1 MSKLMPQT
9 LSDTLTL
16 AALMDAPQSGH
27 PLFTYDAKAQKYFY
41 KGSKKPVSK
50 AAFEK
55 LTNDHILRKKAD
67 LRKIGDRFTEKGSF
81 VAFQKDGWKTIKT
94 TFAQQYI
101 LGRGGVGKMADSDYA
116 TLKKELRYQSKMWRG
131 FAVDIK
137 AGNVSSAQMQM
148 RLGMYGEAS
157 KVAFFDGQTA
167 AAIAAGMT
175 EELNVMNSALENCE
189 GCIERTNRGWQP
201 IGTLGRI
208 TKGTPCMV
216 HCGCGRKTRKGKK
229 RSDAIPT
236 NLIKKVITNVQ
247 GEEQTVY
254 VAPEENKTTKLVKQH
269 ITKTLQT
276 DELPSRGE
284 ILQVGVAAIGD
295 YFKNPVQAVKDGF
308 KREQA
313 ARDAYKLAFGKEAP
327 TKMQVTGK
335 AMKLAGK
342 KMKEFA
348 LSTDGAVATAG
359 ITGSIV
365 GGAVAGPAG
374 ALAGDLLGSLAVRKI
389 GEAHQAYKK
398 SQEGMKDAEPWDD
411 TNAVSKLKLKADK
424 TLSELK
430 TPEMQQAIEKEL
442 VGDVAGWAI
451 GNGVAMAVGKAV
463 PGLSWVP
470 SGAVAAMASVPTV
483 VVPMAKKAHRLREQG
498 ASPADAAK
506 TAFSETFGAAGRK
519 EKAARA
525 AFTSRIKQMKQLT
538 GIYAPN

>member
-1 MSKLMPQT
+1 MSQT

-27 PLFTYDAKAQKYFY
+27 PLFSFDARLQRYRY
-41 KGSKKPVSK
+41 KDSGKFVPK

-55 LTNDHILRKKAD
+55 LTNDHILRKKSD
-67 LRKIGDRFTEKGSF
+67 LRKIGDRFADKGGF
-81 VAFQKDGWKTIKT
+81 IAFQKDGWKTIKT

-137 AGNVSSAQMQM
+137 AGNVSPAQMQM

-175 EELNVMNSALENCE
+175 EELNVMNYALENCE

-236 NLIKKVITNVQ
+236 DLIKKVITNKQ

-254 VAPEENKTTKLVKQH
+254 VAPDENKTTKLVKQH
-269 ITKTLQT
+269 VGKTLIT
-276 DELPSRGE
+276 DELPSSKE
-284 ILQVGVAAIGD
+284 LIEVGQSAIGD
-295 YFKNPVQAVKDGF
+295 FFKNPVQAVKDGI
-308 KREQA
+308 KREQS
-313 ARDAYKLAFGKEAP
+313 ARDAYKLAFGKDAP

-335 AMKLAGK
+335 AMKAAGK
-342 KMKEFA
+342 KLKSVLLTEDMLVNSAGF
-348 LSTDGAVATAG
+348 LGSVA
-359 ITGSIV
+359 
-365 GGAVAGPAG
+365 GGATAGPAG
-374 ALAGDLLGSLAVRKI
+374 MLAGDLGGALAVRKI
-389 GEAHQAYKK
+389 VELNKAA
-398 SQEGMKDAEPWDD
+398 
-411 TNAVSKLKLKADK
+411 NAAQSKLDHDAAFSSASAISKIKIKGKA
-424 TLSELK
+424 TLSEMK
-430 TPEMQQAIEKEL
+430 TSQMQQAIEKEL
-442 VGDVAGWAI
+442 VGDTAGWAI
-451 GNGVAMAVGKAV
+451 GNASAAALQPFIGIPLKGA
-463 PGLSWVP
+463 
-470 SGAVAAMASVPTV
+470 AVAIATVPTI
-483 VVPMAKKAHRLREQG
+483 VVPIATRAHELRRQG
-498 ASPADAAK
+498 ATPEDATKEALKEFAEAGDKREAK
-506 TAFSETFGAAGRK
+506 MRSD
-519 EKAARA
+519 
-525 AFTSRIKQMKQLT
+525 FTKMMKDLKSS
-538 GIYAPN
+538 AN

>member
-1 MSKLMPQT
+1 MPQT

-55 LTNDHILRKKAD
+55 LTNDHILRKKAE
-67 LRKIGDRFTEKGSF
+67 LRKIGDRFTEKGGF
-81 VAFQKDGWKTIKT
+81 VFFQKDGWKTVKT

-229 RSDAIPT
+229 RSDAVKMDKPCGAGF
-236 NLIKKVITNVQ
+236 IKDEYHCGKNPSGQSHKKMIERGEQIVLEDGQSLLQASNAFDRLSEIENRIKQ
-247 GEEQTVY
+247 GE
-254 VAPEENKTTKLVKQH
+254 
-269 ITKTLQT
+269 
-276 DELPSRGE
+276 
-284 ILQVGVAAIGD
+284 
-295 YFKNPVQAVKDGF
+295 DGL
-308 KREQA
+308 E
-313 ARDAYKLAFGKEAP
+313 
-327 TKMQVTGK
+327 
-335 AMKLAGK
+335 
-342 KMKEFA
+342 
-348 LSTDGAVATAG
+348 STF
-359 ITGSIV
+359 
-365 GGAVAGPAG
+365 
-374 ALAGDLLGSLAVRKI
+374 L
-389 GEAHQAYKK
+389 E
-398 SQEGMKDAEPWDD
+398 
-411 TNAVSKLKLKADK
+411 
-424 TLSELK
+424 
-430 TPEMQQAIEKEL
+430 
-442 VGDVAGWAI
+442 
-451 GNGVAMAVGKAV
+451 
-463 PGLSWVP
+463 
-470 SGAVAAMASVPTV
+470 
-483 VVPMAKKAHRLREQG
+483 AKKAAK
-498 ASPADAAK
+498 ASFEKVQDFRDSLMSRSDPDVDGFFDGLTIERSVK
-506 TAFSETFGAAGRK
+506 TALRDSKLGGDKLAESLEETYLMTNGKLKPGLHIDSTDLGVASAAIDTRMRTMYLNSDFEPEPEDIFHELGHLLERDHPPIHEAAYDFLLERADGNKIDLSTLTKVKGHKGTKVYPDSFVDPYVGLVYPGTRDTEITSVGLQHFSSAYNMVYLY
-519 EKAARA
+519 
-525 AFTSRIKQMKQLT
+525 KQDPAHFHLIVGML
-538 GIYAPN
+538 ND